1 MTSKWFLEDRG
12 NISSRTKKIKVSS
25 ILPHYLAI
33 ESCAEYQ
40 ICITFNLRP
49 WRVRGIP
56 SVAEF
61 VPSTVVCTNWLGR
74 EHPTVPQTL
83 VDNVRQ
89 VLCCDVQL
97 AQNL

>member
-1 MTSKWFLEDRG
+1 MTSEWDLEDRG
-12 NISSRTKKIKVSS
+12 NKSSRTKKSKVSS

-89 VLCCDVQL
+89 FLRCDVQL